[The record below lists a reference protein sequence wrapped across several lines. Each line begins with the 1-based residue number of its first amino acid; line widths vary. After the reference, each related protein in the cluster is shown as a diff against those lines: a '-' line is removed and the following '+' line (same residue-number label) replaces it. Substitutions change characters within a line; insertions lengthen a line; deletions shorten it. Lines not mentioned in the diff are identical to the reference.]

1 VKPIP
6 LNDEIAPIARRI
18 IWFESPEEAL
28 ADPVR
33 FMAYAMAR
41 ATYEDMKVIRRY
53 VSDADF
59 LEALVK
65 APPGIIDRRS
75 WAYWNSKLGRYPA
88 PPEPTRKLTQPDNL
102 PLHPGEN

>member
-1 VKPIP
+1 MRAIP
-6 LNDEIAPIARRI
+6 LNAETEAIARCL
-18 IWFESPEEAL
+18 IWFESPAEAL

-41 ATYEDMKVIRRY
+41 ATHAEMKAIRQY

-59 LEALVK
+59 LDALDN

-75 WAYWNSKLGRYPA
+75 WAYWNSKMGRYPV
-88 PPEPTRKLTQPDNL
+88 PPEPKRRL
-102 PLHPGEN
+102 E